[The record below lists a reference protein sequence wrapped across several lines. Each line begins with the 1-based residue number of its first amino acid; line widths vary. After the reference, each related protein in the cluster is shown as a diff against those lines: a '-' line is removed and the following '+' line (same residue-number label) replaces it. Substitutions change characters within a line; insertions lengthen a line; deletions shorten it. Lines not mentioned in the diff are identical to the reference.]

1 MREYEHYLS
10 LMYEEQVNFY
20 SFLLLCN
27 VMLALLVPNTRTP
40 LLVAGRQQ
48 LGALHRGTEVWW
60 RERIIKRR
68 GELWWLERIIL
79 LGSILPFAGPH
90 LHSVLQCE
98 IHHLPNV
105 VVP

>member
-27 VMLALLVPNTRTP
+27 YVMLAFLAPNTCTP

-48 LGALHRGTEVWW
+48 LGVLHRGSCEV
-60 RERIIKRR
+60 
-68 GELWWLERIIL
+68 WWLERIIL
-79 LGSILPFAGPH
+79 LGSILPFADPH

-98 IHHLPNV
+98 VHHLPNV